1 MASNGLNGPK
11 AFQDT
16 IAQYEE
22 RTAKLKTDVPKL
34 EAIVAK
40 PWGKEDELKQL
51 KSELAA
57 LDRKI
62 TAELAPKHDEND
74 GTENKQEQSQQP
86 QTEVKVET
94 TKTIDVN
101 TPDTTQENR
110 PSMVKE
116 PYNQY
121 NNRAFRI

>member
-1 MASNGLNGPK
+1 MTMASNGMNGTK

-22 RTAKLKTDVPKL
+22 RTAKLKTDVPQLDSIISKT
-34 EAIVAK
+34 
-40 PWGKEDELKQL
+40 WGKQDELKQL

-101 TPDTTQENR
+101 TPDTTQGN
-110 PSMVKE
+110 
-116 PYNQY
+116 
-121 NNRAFRI
+121 